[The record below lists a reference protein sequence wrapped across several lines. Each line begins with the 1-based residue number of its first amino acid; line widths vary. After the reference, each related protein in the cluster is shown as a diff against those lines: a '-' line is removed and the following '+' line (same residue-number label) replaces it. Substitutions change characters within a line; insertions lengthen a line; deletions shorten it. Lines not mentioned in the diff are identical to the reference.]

1 MLINNL
7 LTNTCN
13 NVTYFPLTVNSKRFR
28 DVNSFS
34 PPCICVLVSN
44 FKLCRRFQVSTVTV
58 DVVRTSAWHVS
69 LMNVLSIVN

>member
-7 LTNTCN
+7 LMNTCN

-34 PPCICVLVSN
+34 PPCIMCASFKFQTVSSFSSLN
-44 FKLCRRFQVSTVTV
+44 CHCGCRSNVCMARVIDECFKCC
-58 DVVRTSAWHVS
+58 
-69 LMNVLSIVN
+69 